1 MCTKMPKANKSSARE
16 EAQVSTQQEANETSQ
31 EELPSSDQE
40 SDSEVTFNPSRQQP
54 PSGTKH
60 VHAIYRRSKDGLDSE

>member
-1 MCTKMPKANKSSARE
+1 MHKASKSSAWE

-40 SDSEVTFNPSRQQP
+40 SDSEVTFNPPR
-54 PSGTKH
+54 
-60 VHAIYRRSKDGLDSE
+60 